1 MEPLAHRRFNFS
13 SGPAALPEPV
23 LLQLRDELWSIDGTG
38 IGIAEHSHRGPVFD
52 RVLAEAES
60 AVRELSGLGPAWEV
74 LFLQG
79 GATMHFALIPM
90 NFLGYGRRAAF
101 ADTGTWTAKAIV
113 EARRHGE
120 VEILWSGRSTGWD
133 RVPSHSE
140 LPRCAGAGYLHY
152 CSNNTIEGTQ
162 YAGPP
167 DSDAPVVCDASSD
180 IFSRR
185 YELDRHALIFAGA
198 QKNVGISG
206 NVLLLVRKEFLE
218 TSRADLP
225 PMLSYREHAKAGSR
239 LNTPNTLGI
248 RAIGLCCRW
257 AIGQG
262 GLAALEARNEAK
274 AQLLYDAIDTSGGF
288 YRGCAHPASRSRMNV
303 TFRLPSAALESAF
316 VDEAARQDLDGL
328 AGHRSFGGVR
338 ASIYNA
344 MPLAGCET
352 LADFMRDFARRH
364 G

>member
-1 MEPLAHRRFNFS
+1 MQARRFNFS

-23 LLQLRDELWSIDGTG
+23 LLQLREELWSIDGTG

-52 RVLAEAES
+52 RVLADAEAMVR
-60 AVRELSGLGPAWEV
+60 AVSGLGEEWEV

-90 NFLGYGRRAAF
+90 NFLGERTTAAF
-101 ADTGTWTAKAIV
+101 ADTGTWTAKAIA
-113 EARRHGE
+113 EAKRYGTVDVR
-120 VEILWSGRSTGWD
+120 WSGKERHWD
-133 RVPSHSE
+133 RVPAQGE
-140 LPRCAGAGYLHY
+140 IARCDGARYFHY

-167 DSDAPVVCDASSD
+167 DVGTPLVCDASSD

-185 YELDRHALIFAGA
+185 YDLDRHALVFAGS
-198 QKNVGISG
+198 QKNIGMSG
-206 NVLLLVRKEFLE
+206 NVLVLVRRAFLATARE
-218 TSRADLP
+218 GLS
-225 PMLSYREHAKAGSR
+225 PMLSYRDHAAAGSR

-248 RAIGLCCRW
+248 RALGLCCRW
-257 AIGQG
+257 ILDQG
-262 GLAALEARNEAK
+262 GVPAIEARNEAK
-274 AQLLYDAIDTSGGF
+274 ARLLYHEIDTSGGF

-303 TFRLPSAALESAF
+303 TFRLPNESLEQAF
-316 VDEAARQDLDGL
+316 AVEAATHDLDGL
-328 AGHRSFGGVR
+328 AGHRSFGGIR

-344 MPLAGCET
+344 MPQAGCEA
-352 LADFMRDFARRH
+352 LAAFMREFMRTR